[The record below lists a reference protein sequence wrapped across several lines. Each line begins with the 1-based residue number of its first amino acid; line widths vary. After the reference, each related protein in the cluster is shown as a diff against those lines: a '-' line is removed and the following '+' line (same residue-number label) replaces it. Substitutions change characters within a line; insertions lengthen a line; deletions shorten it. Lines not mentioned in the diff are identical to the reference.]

1 MPENIFWAVKNWILS
16 IEDENLFIYIFSL
29 GSFLEGEGEGK
40 KMKTLISFMLRFY
53 IN

>member
-1 MPENIFWAVKNWILS
+1 MKNVQKIYFEQRKIEFCQLKMKIFFLAG
-16 IEDENLFIYIFSL
+16 F
-29 GSFLEGEGEGK
+29 FLEREREGE